1 MSDALL
7 AAALPEAVPL
17 WAAALLV
24 ATSALTSFMTAAFG
38 LGGGVAMLAVMAS
51 LIPAAALIPVHGV
64 VQIGS
69 NAGRA
74 AVRARDVRLGFVLP
88 FAAGSLL
95 GAAAGGLL
103 AMRLPDWLLQIVL
116 GAFVLW
122 SAWGKPPPVLGGGR
136 MLALGGAV
144 TSFFAMFVG
153 ASGPFVAAVVKTL
166 RLERLEYVGTFAAC
180 MTLQHGLKIAVF
192 GLLGFAF
199 APWLPLVAAMI
210 ASGFVGT
217 LAGQRLLVRL
227 GEARFQIILSAILT
241 VLALRLVWSGL
252 AALFASPA

>member
-1 MSDALL
+1 VSDAVFIG
-7 AAALPEAVPL
+7 ALPDAVPL

-51 LIPAAALIPVHGV
+51 LVPAAALIPVHGV

-74 AVRARDVRLGFVLP
+74 MVRARDVRFVYLAP
-88 FAAGSLL
+88 FAVGSLL
-95 GAAAGGLL
+95 GAAAGGLV
-103 AMRLPDWLLQIVL
+103 AVRLPDWLLQIGL
-116 GAFVLW
+116 GLFVLW
-122 SAWGKPPPVLGGGR
+122 SAWGKPPAFGGR
-136 MLALGGAV
+136 RVLALGGAA

-199 APWLPLVAAMI
+199 EPWLPLLAAMI

-217 LAGQRLLVRL
+217 LVGQRLLVRL
-227 GEARFQIILSAILT
+227 GEARFQTILSAILT
-241 VLALRLVWSGL
+241 ALALRLVWTGL
-252 AALFASPA
+252 AALAAS

>member
-1 MSDALL
+1 MSDSFLL
-7 AAALPEAVPL
+7 AALPEGVAL

-24 ATSALTSFMTAAFG
+24 VTSALTSFLTAAFG

-51 LIPAAALIPVHGV
+51 VIPAAALIPVHGV

-74 AVRARDVRLGFVLP
+74 MVRARDVRLIYLLP

-103 AMRLPDWLLQIVL
+103 AVRLPDWLLQIAL
-116 GAFVLW
+116 GLFVLW
-122 SAWGKPPPVLGGGR
+122 SAWGRPPSIGGR
-136 MLALGGAV
+136 RTLALGGAV

-153 ASGPFVAAVVKTL
+153 ASGPFVAALVKTL

-180 MTLQHGLKIAVF
+180 MTLQHGLKIVMF

-199 APWLPLVAAMI
+199 APWLPLVLAMI
-210 ASGFVGT
+210 ASGFLGT
-217 LAGQRLLVRL
+217 LVGQRLLVRL
-227 GEARFQIILSAILT
+227 GEARFQTILSVILT
-241 VLALRLVWSGL
+241 ALAVRLLWTGL
-252 AALFASPA
+252 AALTAA

>member
-1 MSDALL
+1 VSDAVFLG
-7 AAALPEAVPL
+7 ALPEGLPL

-24 ATSALTSFMTAAFG
+24 ATSALTSFLTAAFG

-51 LIPAAALIPVHGV
+51 LVPAAALIPVHGV

-74 AVRARDVRLGFVLP
+74 LVRARDVRVGYLLP

-95 GAAAGGLL
+95 GAAAGGLV
-103 AMRLPDWLLQIVL
+103 AMRLPDWLLQMAL
-116 GAFVLW
+116 GLFVLW
-122 SAWGKPPPVLGGGR
+122 SAWGKPPSFGGR
-136 MLALGGAV
+136 RTLALGGAA

-153 ASGPFVAAVVKTL
+153 ATGPFVAALVKTL
-166 RLERLEYVGTFAAC
+166 GLERLEHVGTFSAC
-180 MTLQHGLKIAVF
+180 MTLQHGLKIAMF

-210 ASGFVGT
+210 ASGFIGT
-217 LAGQRLLVRL
+217 LVGQRLLVRL
-227 GEARFQIILSAILT
+227 GEARFQTILSLILT
-241 VLALRLVWSGL
+241 ALALRLVWAGFS
-252 AALFASPA
+252 AL

>member
-1 MSDALL
+1 MAEAFLL
-7 AAALPEAVPL
+7 DSLPQGLPL

-24 ATSALTSFMTAAFG
+24 GASLLTSFMTAAFG

-51 LIPAAALIPVHGV
+51 LVPAAALIPVHGV

-69 NAGRA
+69 NAGRVI
-74 AVRARDVRLGFVLP
+74 VRARDVRLGYLAP
-88 FAAGSLL
+88 FAAGSLV

-103 AMRLPDWLLQIVL
+103 AVRLPDALLQIAL
-116 GAFVLW
+116 GLFVLW
-122 SAWGKPPPVLGGGR
+122 SAWGRPPSFGGR
-136 MLALGGAV
+136 RTLAIGGAA

-153 ASGPFVAAVVKTL
+153 ASGPFVAALVKTL
-166 RLERLEYVGTFAAC
+166 KLDRLEYVGTFAAC
-180 MTLQHGLKIAVF
+180 MTLQHGLKIAMF

-217 LAGQRLLVRL
+217 LIGQRLLIRL
-227 GEARFQIILSAILT
+227 GEARFQRILAGILT
-241 VLALRLVWSGL
+241 LLALRLIWTGLSAL
-252 AALFASPA
+252 AA